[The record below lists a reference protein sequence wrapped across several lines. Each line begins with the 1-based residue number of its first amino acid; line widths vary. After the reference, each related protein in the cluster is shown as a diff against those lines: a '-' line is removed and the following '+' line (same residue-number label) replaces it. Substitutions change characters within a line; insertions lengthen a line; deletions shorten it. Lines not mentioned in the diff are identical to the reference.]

1 MAVADRI
8 RKVLHEY
15 GVHSSTIQPEF
26 AADTVENSD
35 TDVCYVSAFCFIQ
48 KLTMCSET
56 GHCVFD

>member
-35 TDVCYVSAFCFIQ
+35 TDVRRLGPLFPFP
-48 KLTMCSET
+48 KLTPAFS
-56 GHCVFD
+56 GHCMFD

>member
-35 TDVCYVSAFCFIQ
+35 TDVCSVSTFCLSQ
-48 KLTMCSET
+48 S
-56 GHCVFD
+56 